1 MKCTNSTL
9 HAVYQK
15 TQLSC
20 YYAPL
25 WSDGYDVGVGGEMG
39 EKKCLV
45 CSPENLNLNTY
56 K

>member
-39 EKKCLV
+39 GKKMSGVFSWELE
-45 CSPENLNLNTY
+45 PQHL
-56 K
+56 

>member
-25 WSDGYDVGVGGEMG
+25 WSDGYDVGGGGGNGGEKMSG
-39 EKKCLV
+39 VFSWELE
-45 CSPENLNLNTY
+45 PQHL
-56 K
+56 